1 MSDGTR
7 TRDRLDHNQ
16 ELYQLSYAHRAR
28 GSVGP
33 RALATIDGMPA
44 PSATGPHGEP
54 GQRADARR
62 SVERIL
68 QASREVLA
76 EDPYASLQRIA
87 EASGVHRAT
96 VYRHFA
102 SREELIA
109 RLYGGYLED
118 VGAIVTG
125 IDPDASDILT
135 ELRRMTTEVY
145 EANVIWKAFA
155 WAPAF
160 PRQFAAPRDR
170 MIGGVERAF
179 TRARDEGVLRA
190 DMSVMELHTAWGAPI
205 QYLSS
210 RIVDGGWTVEAAV
223 AFTLR
228 LVVPPDAERPT
239 AR

>member
-1 MSDGTR
+1 MFQNRSTESNAPVASLAASVELVL
-7 TRDRLDHNQ
+7 DRLMPSQ
-16 ELYQLSYAHRAR
+16 VGEVFSSTLSI
-28 GSVGP
+28 S
-33 RALATIDGMPA
+33 
-44 PSATGPHGEP
+44 P
-54 GQRADARR
+54 GVQSPPWNCPWLVA
-62 SVERIL
+62 
-68 QASREVLA
+68 
-76 EDPYASLQRIA
+76 
-87 EASGVHRAT
+87 GVHRAT

-125 IDPDASDILT
+125 IDPDAPDILT